1 MSHNGIK
8 GMQAAGQDLLDV
20 AGRLTDEQWR
30 APSAAGGWSVQDVFI
45 HVGSLFELLQAAVA
59 GAESPPLGVEELNEM
74 IVAQRRSWTP
84 SETVQFL
91 RNQLD
96 AAVRT
101 FTPLQDEPAASTI
114 VPMLDLGSYPVHAI
128 VDMFTFDLTTH
139 LHFDVLAPR
148 GPVPLPHALDDVR
161 LVPSVAWLLGGIPQ
175 MQPDLA
181 RSRRPPARAHSATPY
196 RLGRARCRVVGGA
209 PRRGRCQRTGGGS
222 IGEGSR
228 RRDRHLPHVGLHGVV
243 DTAAAVAGAGPCG
256 RRRER
261 RRGVPERPQP
271 DLTVDRPALNYGSS
285 SSSSRSS
292 ISG

>member
-8 GMQAAGQDLLDV
+8 GMQAAGQDLLDA

-45 HVGSLFELLQAAVA
+45 HVGSLLELLQAAVA

-181 RSRRPPARAHSATPY
+181 
-196 RLGRARCRVVGGA
+196 
-209 PRRGRCQRTGGGS
+209 
-222 IGEGSR
+222 
-228 RRDRHLPHVGLHGVV
+228 DHLPAPIRLRLTGPGGRDVVLSAAPHGGV
-243 DTAAAVAGAGPCG
+243 DVNAPEAGASEREAVAATVTSRTSDFMAWSTQRLPW
-256 RRRER
+256 RELVR
-261 RRGVPERPQP
+261 
-271 DLTVDRPALNYGSS
+271 VDGDESVAAEFLNALNL
-285 SSSSRSS
+285 
-292 ISG
+292 I